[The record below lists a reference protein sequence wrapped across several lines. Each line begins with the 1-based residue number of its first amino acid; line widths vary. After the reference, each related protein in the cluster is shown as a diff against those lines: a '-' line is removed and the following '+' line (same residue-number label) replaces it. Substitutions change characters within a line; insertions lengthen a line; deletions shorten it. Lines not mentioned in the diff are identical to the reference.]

1 MERNSDHLYLSVVA
15 VAEIEDGIS
24 KAARA
29 GASQKTMRL
38 SEWLET
44 VLQLYSARIL
54 PVDIETARLAGRLS
68 DVARGRGHAPGS
80 ADLLIAA
87 TAKARGHVV
96 LTRNL
101 RHFLPLDVAAHNPFE
116 GLP

>member
-1 MERNSDHLYLSVVA
+1 MEQNSDHLYLSVVT

-24 KAARA
+24 KAARD
-29 GASQKTMRL
+29 GASQKTVRL

-44 VLQLYSARIL
+44 VLHLYSARIL
-54 PVDIETARLAGRLS
+54 PVDIETARRAGRLS
-68 DVARGRGHAPGS
+68 DVARGRGHAPGF

-87 TAKARGHVV
+87 TAQAHGHVV

-101 RHFLPLDVAAHNPFE
+101 RHFLPLGIAAHNPFE

>member
-1 MERNSDHLYLSVVA
+1 MERNSNHLYLSVVT

-29 GASQKTMRL
+29 GASQKTARL

-44 VLQLYSARIL
+44 ILHLYSARIL
-54 PVDIETARLAGRLS
+54 PIDIEIARLAGRLS
-68 DVARGRGHAPGS
+68 DVARGRGHTPGF

-87 TAKARGHVV
+87 TAQARDHVI

-101 RHFLPLDVAAHNPFE
+101 RHFLPLGVAAHNPLE